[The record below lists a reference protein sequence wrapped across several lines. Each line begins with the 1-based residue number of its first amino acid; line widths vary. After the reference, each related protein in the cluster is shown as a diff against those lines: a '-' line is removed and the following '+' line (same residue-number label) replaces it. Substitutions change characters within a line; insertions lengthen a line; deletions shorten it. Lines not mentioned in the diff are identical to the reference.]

1 MTRLTQIFAV
11 SALALAAAAAPV
23 LAQNGQ
29 PGDMMPSPS
38 SGGQNG
44 ADPAYF
50 MPADPHLSQFDQA
63 RLQQISGTTDDLS
76 NLGYVKVAALEN
88 ALVHPFA
95 ASTRARLISQSLN
108 SAI

>member
-1 MTRLTQIFAV
+1 MTKLTQIFAA
-11 SALALAAAAAPV
+11 SALTLAAATPV
-23 LAQNGQ
+23 LAQNVQ
-29 PGDMMPSPS
+29 PGAMTPTPS
-38 SGGQNG
+38 SSAQNG

-63 RLQQISGTTDDLS
+63 RVQQISGATDDLN

-95 ASTRARLISQSLN
+95 ASTRARLISQWLN